1 VSFGPFGGFSSPLL
15 GHKCRVITLRV
26 RGSTRSRVPAN
37 SQNAVENSLN
47 PRAVS
52 DRLCFLR
59 FDAGKRPAQKKFHGS
74 EIVCLW
80 ESAKFREELLARVPG
95 ERADPEM
102 V

>member
-1 VSFGPFGGFSSPLL
+1 M
-15 GHKCRVITLRV
+15 
-26 RGSTRSRVPAN
+26 
-37 SQNAVENSLN
+37 
-47 PRAVS
+47 
-52 DRLCFLR
+52 R